1 MRLTVFKIV
10 PNKIGNHGWGWNPD
24 KAEPITSIDIP
35 VVTKRGLMNELR
47 KRGLVQLKRCIVDE
61 TYGSYEILSKRSEM
75 PLLFVHPEEHQ
86 NAPNNSNFS

>member
-1 MRLTVFKIV
+1 MRLIVFKIT
-10 PNKIGNHGWGWNPD
+10 PAKIGSHGWGWNPD

-35 VVTKRGLMNELR
+35 VVTKRKVINELW

-75 PLLFVHPEEHQ
+75 PLLFIHPEEQHPCPKQ
-86 NAPNNSNFS
+86 R